1 VLNKKVQLSLIS
13 MTWRN
18 ITCAVAVLLFSGALW
33 ILAQAPGNQDAPPR
47 PKAQFFAGI
56 VTDVSR
62 EHVTVSRSLVGR
74 PRENRT
80 FLITRQTKMSR
91 PVRIRSRVTVRYRSL
106 PEGDVALEI
115 QVRSQTRPLRP
126 S

>member
-1 VLNKKVQLSLIS
+1 

-18 ITCAVAVLLFSGALW
+18 VTRAIVALLFCGALW
-33 ILAQAPGNQDAPPR
+33 MLAKSAENQTAPPR

-56 VTDVSR
+56 VTDLAPER
-62 EHVTVSRSLVGR
+62 VTVSRSLVGR
-74 PRENRT
+74 PQENRI
-80 FLITRQTKMSR
+80 FLITRQTKMNR
-91 PVRIRSRVTVRYRSL
+91 PLKVKARVTVRYRNL

>member
-1 VLNKKVQLSLIS
+1 
-13 MTWRN
+13 MTWRT
-18 ITCAVAVLLFSGALW
+18 ITRAVAALLFCSALW
-33 ILAQAPGNQDAPPR
+33 TVAQAPGNQDAPPR

-56 VTDVSR
+56 VTDLDR

-91 PVRIRSRVTVRYRSL
+91 PVRIRSRVTVRYRNF

-126 S
+126 T

>member
-1 VLNKKVQLSLIS
+1 

-18 ITCAVAVLLFSGALW
+18 ITRAIAALACCSALW
-33 ILAQAPGNQDAPPR
+33 MLAQAAENQAAPPR

-56 VTDVSR
+56 VTDLDSD
-62 EHVTVSRSLVGR
+62 HLTVSRSLVGR

-80 FLITRQTKMSR
+80 FLITRQTKVNR
-91 PVRIRSRVTVRYRSL
+91 PLKVKARVTVRYRNF

-115 QVRSQTRPLRP
+115 QVRPQTRPLRP